1 MADISDISWLTFC
14 KPTLATLYQAPFG
27 KSGVMGNIM
36 SIETCPEQVRKETG
50 QMEAQAPGISLGL
63 WTTIFAA
70 FALFLSPANP
80 AHASDG
86 SYIVTETVETFEYSI
101 VEPETDQSSPWSS
114 APAQA
119 VYGPFR
125 VISENSVEMSGTVD
139 SQSPALFRQ
148 MLAQYPAIKRI
159 EMIDCDGS
167 VDEEANLSLARQIRR
182 AGISTHVPSR
192 GSVRSGAVE
201 LFLAGVRHTAD
212 QGAEFVVHSWMDE
225 DGLEANDYPPH
236 DPVHAEYLNYYAEM
250 GIPADKAQ
258 AFYALTNSVPF
269 SEQLKLSRSDLA
281 RFQLLH

>member
-1 MADISDISWLTFC
+1 ML
-14 KPTLATLYQAPFG
+14 
-27 KSGVMGNIM
+27 
-36 SIETCPEQVRKETG
+36 SIETCPEQVRGEPD
-50 QMEAQAPGISLGL
+50 QIQDQAPGIGLGL
-63 WTTIFAA
+63 WVTIFAA
-70 FALFLSPANP
+70 FALFLVPSNP

-86 SYIVTETVETFEYSI
+86 SYTVTETIETFEYSI
-101 VEPETDQSSPWSS
+101 VKPETGISSPWSS
-114 APAQA
+114 VPAQA

-125 VISENSVEMSGTVD
+125 VISADSVEMSGTVD
-139 SQSPALFRQ
+139 SQSPVFFQ
-148 MLAQYPAIKRI
+148 KMLQQYPGIKTI

-167 VDEEANLSLARQIRR
+167 VDEEANLNLARQIRR

-212 QGAEFVVHSWMDE
+212 KGAEFVVHSWMDE
-225 DGLEANDYPPH
+225 DGFEANDYPPH

-258 AFYALTNSVPF
+258 AFYTLTNSVPF
-269 SEQLKLSRSDLA
+269 AEQLKLSRNDLA